1 MSSNSGGEHIVADR
15 YVLRRELGRG
25 GMGVV
30 WEAFDPSLDRVVAIK
45 QVLLPDHFTDEERA
59 DAHARVRR
67 EAQSAA
73 RISHPSVITI
83 HDVFQFGGDPWVV
96 MELVEGGSLQERLNE
111 HGPLDLE
118 TAASVAESL
127 LKAVRAADAA
137 GVLHRDIKPGN
148 IMMSSDGRVIL
159 TDFGIAT
166 MEGGPSITRT
176 GALIGSP
183 EYMPPERLEGGPAE
197 HRGDLWSIGVTLFA
211 AVEGTS
217 PFRRDSITAAIAA
230 VMSAELPPMTRAGWL
245 RPVIEGLLE
254 RDPDRRLTPEA
265 ALDLLRGSR
274 EDTGGAGGPDEATGS
289 GTGPN
294 TPGRA
299 VGGGAAAGGAAGAAA
314 GGAAGAA
321 AGGATT
327 AGGTPAGGPAW
338 GAAGNATAG
347 GAAGGAGPAGPGG
360 TPHPSHSGG
369 YAAPSGG
376 YAAPGV
382 GYRSPAD
389 TRPSPAH
396 PGPPHG
402 GGPRGPST
410 PFPGHGRPPAYGP
423 VAGHGAGHPS
433 GGHPGGGGPPTG
445 HLRTGGT
452 GGSRSGSTS
461 RILLGVG
468 AGTVALLLIAV
479 ATVVVVMNRTDGSG
493 RPLAPTP
500 DAAGPAGGEAE
511 PGELDSGVS
520 AGPPADDDDD
530 DAATGDRPAYDSL
543 ETFDSEWFSVGHP
556 QGWYVDDSGI
566 DSTIVA
572 IQAEGGNHQ
581 VWMSG
586 WTEPDFTGTS
596 AEFLE
601 STDGGTDT
609 GGESMPDY
617 TQLDLAEVGDHDLGA
632 GWDVARVE
640 AEFTNESWPSR
651 ERRFWSYA
659 MSTDYQDE
667 RVFYLM
673 SVNVPVSDAE
683 YYADLPEDV
692 FETFTPHL

>member
-1 MSSNSGGEHIVADR
+1 MSSNSDSEHIVADR

-83 HDVFQFGGDPWVV
+83 HDVFQFEGDPWVV
-96 MELVEGGSLQERLNE
+96 MELVEGGSLQEMLTA

-118 TAASVAESL
+118 TAAAVAESL

-230 VMSAELPPMTRAGWL
+230 VMSAELPPMTSAGWL

-254 RDPDRRLTPEA
+254 RDPDRRLTTGE
-265 ALDLLRGSR
+265 ALDLLRERRDGS
-274 EDTGGAGGPDEATGS
+274 GGGDGTAGT

-294 TPGRA
+294 GPGPA
-299 VGGGAAAGGAAGAAA
+299 VAGVAAGAAM
-314 GGAAGAA
+314 AAGAA
-321 AGGATT
+321 
-327 AGGTPAGGPAW
+327 GPA
-338 GAAGNATAG
+338 GAAGYGT
-347 GAAGGAGPAGPGG
+347 
-360 TPHPSHSGG
+360 TPHPLHSGGHAAPSGGHAAPSGG

-376 YAAPGV
+376 YRPPAGPRPPGSFA
-382 GYRSPAD
+382 GP
-389 TRPSPAH
+389 P
-396 PGPPHG
+396 PGPG
-402 GGPRGPST
+402 GGPRNGPST
-410 PFPGHGRPPAYGP
+410 PFPGHGRPSAHGHGHGHGAGAGHGVGP
-423 VAGHGAGHPS
+423 VAGAGHAS

-445 HLRTGGT
+445 HLPSGGAG
-452 GGSRSGSTS
+452 GGSGPGSTS
-461 RILLGVG
+461 RVLLGVG
-468 AGTVALLLIAV
+468 AGAVVLLLIAV
-479 ATVVVVMNRTDGSG
+479 AAVMVVVSRTDGSG
-493 RPLAPTP
+493 PSVEPTP
-500 DAAGPAGGEAE
+500 RADGPAGGEAE
-511 PGELDSGVS
+511 PGELDSNVTGS
-520 AGPPADDDDD
+520 PTTGSGDDDADDDDD
-530 DAATGDRPAYDSL
+530 DDDGGSPPPYDSL
-543 ETFDSEWFSVGHP
+543 ETFESDWFSVDHP
-556 QGWYVDDSGI
+556 EGWYVDDSDI
-566 DSTIVA
+566 ENTIVA
-572 IQAEGGNHQ
+572 ILAEGGDHQ
-581 VWMSG
+581 VWVSG
-586 WTEPDFTGTS
+586 WTEEDFTGTS

-601 STDGGTDT
+601 STDGGTNT
-609 GGESMPDY
+609 GGETMPDY
-617 TQLDLAEVGDHDLGA
+617 TQLALAEVDDHDLGA

-640 AEFTNESWPSR
+640 AEFSNDSWATH

-659 MSTDYQDE
+659 MSTEYQGE

-673 SVNVPVSDAE
+673 SVNVPVSDAGF
-683 YYADLPEDV
+683 YADLPEEV
-692 FETFTPHL
+692 FETFTPNL